1 MVTGTPKPCDL
12 SVYSTDLLGLL
23 LKRVISTARVSL
35 ARRLAGTRGGSAAV
49 CSLPQTSPGEQSMTI
64 RSILRLSLG
73 LLTITVGGSVVVA
86 WFAAASIRD
95 QLQSI
100 VGVSDQANSAAEHA
114 RLSTV
119 EATATFRQYY
129 ASPTAERLEQ
139 TAASI
144 KRAAQQLGELDKLP
158 LDAAVKEATARAIKD
173 AGELSAALSAAE
185 AALTRRGYTFEQGAE
200 GELVKVVRQLE
211 KAFASLNMPEMTAL
225 VLQCRRDEK
234 NFMLRMDPK
243 YKTQVEQTSAQIAE
257 RITTLSIPDE
267 KKAELTTLLKG
278 YTSGFG
284 VLVAAYQSV
293 AEADRQFTAAAAA
306 VAKNTGELAERTSVI
321 GHQYEAKL
329 GSAVERQR
337 QLVIGTGIAS
347 LINVA
352 YIAFVNRRRVLSPI
366 ARLNAELDALNSGSG
381 DLTRRLPVA
390 GNDELGHVA
399 AGFNS
404 FIEHIQSLIRQ
415 VDQASQQVA
424 TAASEIA
431 SSADQMSHGV
441 VTQQNQTQ
449 QIAAAAAELSSSI
462 SEVAASAG
470 DTAQEAQ
477 KSGETAT
484 QGGNLMATVAS
495 EVVSVQQTVHSVSE
509 IIETLGAK
517 SEEIRKIVD
526 VINDIAD
533 QTNLLALNAAI
544 EAARA
549 GEHGRGFA
557 VVADEVRKLAE
568 RTTKSTEQVAQTVSG
583 IREQT
588 ASAVEEIREGSARV
602 TATAASA
609 AKAGEGVRAVAVQ
622 SAEVARLAE
631 SIAKAG
637 DQQSKSVSEISR
649 SMDQMAQ
656 VSREVA
662 AGSQQSAAAATGL
675 AQESQRLRT
684 LVGRF
689 KV

>member
-1 MVTGTPKPCDL
+1 
-12 SVYSTDLLGLL
+12 
-23 LKRVISTARVSL
+23 
-35 ARRLAGTRGGSAAV
+35 
-49 CSLPQTSPGEQSMTI
+49 MTI
-64 RSILRLSLG
+64 RSTLRLSLG

-95 QLQSI
+95 HLESI
-100 VGVSDQANSAAEHA
+100 VGVANQASTAADHA

-119 EATATFRQYY
+119 EATATFRQYH
-129 ASPTAERLEQ
+129 AAPSAERLEQ
-139 TAASI
+139 TAAAI
-144 KRAAQQLGELDKLP
+144 KRAVEQLGELDKLP
-158 LDAAVKEATARAIKD
+158 LDAAVKEMTARAIKD
-173 AGELSAALSAAE
+173 TGELSVALSNAE

-200 GELVKVVRQLE
+200 GELIKAASDLE
-211 KAFASLNMPEMTAL
+211 RGFTAL
-225 VLQCRRDEK
+225 NLPELTALILQCRRDEK
-234 NFMLRMDPK
+234 NFMLRLDLK
-243 YKTQVEQTSAQIAE
+243 YKAQVEQAAGQITE
-257 RITTLSIPDE
+257 RIATLSIPNE
-267 KKAELTTLLKG
+267 KKTELTGLLKS
-278 YTSGFG
+278 YTSSFG
-284 VLVAAYQSV
+284 VLVASYQS
-293 AEADRQFTAAAAA
+293 ADAADRQFTTAAAA
-306 VAKNTGELAERTSVI
+306 VAKNITELTERTSVI
-321 GHQYEAKL
+321 GHQYEAQL
-329 GSAVERQR
+329 VSAVERQR

-352 YIAFVNRRRVLSPI
+352 YIAFINRRRVLSPI
-366 ARLNAELDALNSGSG
+366 AGLNAELDALNSGSG

-390 GNDELGHVA
+390 GNDEIGHLA

-424 TAASEIA
+424 TAATEIA

-441 VTQQNQTQ
+441 VTQQKQTQ

-462 SEVAASAG
+462 SDVAASAG
-470 DTAQEAQ
+470 ETAQEAH

-484 QGGNLMATVAS
+484 RGGDLMTTVAT

-568 RTTKSTEQVAQTVSG
+568 RTTKSTEQVAHTVSG

-622 SAEVARLAE
+622 SAEVARLVE

-675 AQESQRLRT
+675 AQESQRLRS